1 MKKETKRAIRDAF
14 AKLSFRSQAQ
24 NPVMLMVYLSACL
37 TTVLLALALA
47 GISDAPW
54 GYIAAICVVLWAT
67 VLFGNFAESLA
78 EGRGKAQADALRSAK
93 RDVEACLIDNAALAD
108 AATMEDPSAFLADR
122 GRAVGSATLK
132 RGQVYFVRAGE
143 QVPADGEVIMYADVV
158 TDSMKEAIEE
168 TQRRREIQMAYNE
181 EHGIVPK
188 TVRKAINDI
197 SSFIAEA
204 EKTVGSKGR
213 SRGDSLSH
221 GAFYTPDEN
230 GEGAAPETSA
240 PEQTLAEQLE
250 GLPHDELVR
259 IVETM
264 EEDMRNASA
273 AMDFEEAARL
283 RDQVVKLKSTVE
295 DKSEEDV
302 LKDLKRGARKG
313 SAYGNRKHAAYG
325 SSRAN

>member
-132 RGQVYFVRAGE
+132 RGQVYLVRAGE
-143 QVPADGEVIMYADVV
+143 QVPADGEVIMGAGKCGRKRDYRRIGAGRAR
-158 TDSMKEAIEE
+158 E
-168 TQRRREIQMAYNE
+168 RRRSVVDYRR
-181 EHGIVPK
+181 H
-188 TVRKAINDI
+188 D
-197 SSFIAEA
+197 
-204 EKTVGSKGR
+204 
-213 SRGDSLSH
+213 
-221 GAFYTPDEN
+221 GALR
-230 GEGAAPETSA
+230 
-240 PEQTLAEQLE
+240 LA
-250 GLPHDELVR
+250 
-259 IVETM
+259 
-264 EEDMRNASA
+264 
-273 AMDFEEAARL
+273 
-283 RDQVVKLKSTVE
+283 
-295 DKSEEDV
+295 
-302 LKDLKRGARKG
+302 G
-313 SAYGNRKHAAYG
+313 SAGDR
-325 SSRAN
+325 

>member
-122 GRAVGSATLK
+122 GRAVGSATL
-132 RGQVYFVRAGE
+132 FARASRCPPTARSSWGR
-143 QVPADGEVIMYADVV
+143 QAWTKARLPAN
-158 TDSMKEAIEE
+158 
-168 TQRRREIQMAYNE
+168 RRRSCA
-181 EHGIVPK
+181 
-188 TVRKAINDI
+188 RAAAIGRRLP
-197 SSFIAEA
+197 EA
-204 EKTVGSKGR
+204 RRCSPIGW
-213 SRGDSLSH
+213 
-221 GAFYTPDEN
+221 
-230 GEGAAPETSA
+230 
-240 PEQTLAEQLE
+240 
-250 GLPHDELVR
+250 
-259 IVETM
+259 
-264 EEDMRNASA
+264 
-273 AMDFEEAARL
+273 
-283 RDQVVKLKSTVE
+283 
-295 DKSEEDV
+295 
-302 LKDLKRGARKG
+302 
-313 SAYGNRKHAAYG
+313 
-325 SSRAN
+325 

>member
-37 TTVLLALALA
+37 TTMLLALALA

-132 RGQVYFVRAGE
+132 RGQVYLVRARWCRRR
-143 QVPADGEVIMYADVV
+143 QVIMGG
-158 TDSMKEAIEE
+158 K
-168 TQRRREIQMAYNE
+168 R
-181 EHGIVPK
+181 
-188 TVRKAINDI
+188 
-197 SSFIAEA
+197 
-204 EKTVGSKGR
+204 GR
-213 SRGDSLSH
+213 
-221 GAFYTPDEN
+221 
-230 GEGAAPETSA
+230 
-240 PEQTLAEQLE
+240 
-250 GLPHDELVR
+250 
-259 IVETM
+259 
-264 EEDMRNASA
+264 
-273 AMDFEEAARL
+273 ARL
-283 RDQVVKLKSTVE
+283 PANRHGRARERRDRSSITGGTTCLR
-295 DKSEEDV
+295 
-302 LKDLKRGARKG
+302 LAG
-313 SAYGNRKHAAYG
+313 SAGDR
-325 SSRAN
+325 

>member
-132 RGQVYFVRAGE
+132 RGQVYLVRAGE
-143 QVPADGEVIMYADVV
+143 QVPAGRKRDYRRIGAGRARE
-158 TDSMKEAIEE
+158 
-168 TQRRREIQMAYNE
+168 RRRSVVDYRR
-181 EHGIVPK
+181 H
-188 TVRKAINDI
+188 D
-197 SSFIAEA
+197 
-204 EKTVGSKGR
+204 
-213 SRGDSLSH
+213 
-221 GAFYTPDEN
+221 GALR
-230 GEGAAPETSA
+230 
-240 PEQTLAEQLE
+240 LA
-250 GLPHDELVR
+250 
-259 IVETM
+259 
-264 EEDMRNASA
+264 
-273 AMDFEEAARL
+273 
-283 RDQVVKLKSTVE
+283 
-295 DKSEEDV
+295 
-302 LKDLKRGARKG
+302 G
-313 SAYGNRKHAAYG
+313 SAGDR
-325 SSRAN
+325 

>member
-132 RGQVYFVRAGE
+132 RGQVYLVRAGE
-143 QVPADGEVIMYADVV
+143 QVPADGEVIM
-158 TDSMKEAIEE
+158 
-168 TQRRREIQMAYNE
+168 
-181 EHGIVPK
+181 
-188 TVRKAINDI
+188 
-197 SSFIAEA
+197 
-204 EKTVGSKGR
+204 
-213 SRGDSLSH
+213 
-221 GAFYTPDEN
+221 
-230 GEGAAPETSA
+230 GAASVDESAITGESA
-240 PEQTLAEQLE
+240 PVVRESGGDRSSITGGTTVLSDWLVARVTAE
-250 GLPHDELVR
+250 VR
-259 IVETM
+259 AFSI
-264 EEDMRNASA
+264 R
-273 AMDFEEAARL
+273 
-283 RDQVVKLKSTVE
+283 
-295 DKSEEDV
+295 
-302 LKDLKRGARKG
+302 
-313 SAYGNRKHAAYG
+313 
-325 SSRAN
+325 